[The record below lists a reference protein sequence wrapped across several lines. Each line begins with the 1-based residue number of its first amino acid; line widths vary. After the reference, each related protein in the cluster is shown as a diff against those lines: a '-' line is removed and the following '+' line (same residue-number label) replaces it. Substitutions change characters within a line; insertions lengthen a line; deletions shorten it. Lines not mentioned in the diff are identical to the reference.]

1 MFWKR
6 KVICCFYFVSGV
18 WILFSRNW
26 QGRYNDFASS
36 WWCLSSVYRI
46 QPQKINNFWAIVCW
60 KAIPIEMRGKTWSV
74 LICDVGASHP
84 LPLLSWSWT
93 QDKFGGDFSLA
104 ELTFSVYSVASRLPH
119 MFCSFLSIPL
129 ISNSPR
135 YMFLL
140 HRPMCVG
147 KWFVCLLL

>member
-60 KAIPIEMRGKTWSV
+60 KAIPIEMRGKTRSV
-74 LICDVGASHP
+74 LTCDVGASHP

-119 MFCSFLSIPL
+119 MFPFQSQIGSDL
-129 ISNSPR
+129 IHIVMSLR
-135 YMFLL
+135 RFVGHFLL
-140 HRPMCVG
+140 G
-147 KWFVCLLL
+147 EFWLS